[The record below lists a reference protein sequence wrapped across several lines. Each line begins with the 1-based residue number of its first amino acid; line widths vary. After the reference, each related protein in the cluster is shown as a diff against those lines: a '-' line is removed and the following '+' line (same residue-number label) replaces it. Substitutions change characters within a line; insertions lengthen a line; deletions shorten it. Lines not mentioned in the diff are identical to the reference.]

1 MSLKPYPAYKDS
13 GVVWLDKLPDEWAV
27 KRIKHNTYLKGRV
40 GWKGLTSDEFL
51 QDSDAYLVTGTDFN
65 GKYIEWSECYQVE
78 RARYDDDPFIQ
89 LQEGDLLITKDG
101 TIGKLALVKQLDK
114 PACLNS
120 GIFLIRPKS
129 DYKTPFMYWVL
140 QSESFKTFV
149 DLSSTGSTILHLY
162 QNVFD
167 EFAFPVPS
175 PSEQTVIAG
184 FLDRE
189 TGKIDQLIAE
199 QEKLIALLAE
209 KRQATILY
217 AVTKGLNPAAPLKHS
232 GLDWLGQIPAHWT
245 ACAARRIVRKIEQGW
260 SPECEN
266 RPAEISEWGVLKTG
280 CVNRGVFVAIENK
293 ALPAPLEPLPEYEVQ
308 AGDIL
313 MSRASGSR
321 ELIGSVAYVFDVR
334 PGLMLSDK
342 IFRLRLDEAVDSR
355 FFVYLFN
362 SVALREQIVLAIS
375 GAEGLA
381 NNLPQSEIR
390 SFAVSVPP
398 KAEQRQIVKFLD
410 SELAKLTSLNQEAAR
425 VIDILKERRAALI
438 SAAVTGKIDV
448 RQRSAEIIDLAVAR
462 RRLRGL
468 LAVELIE
475 KSQGRATFGRTAL
488 QKHAY
493 LAEAFAGI
501 YELGGRY
508 VRNDYGP
515 LDRDMI
521 DDMEGEA
528 QALCGIVT
536 QLPTGPNRSV
546 TYLLSRPT
554 GTLSNELLQQLGP
567 ERGAKLQRLHAL
579 LAPLNTHEVEGV
591 ATLFAVWSGFMIEKK
606 DFGDDD
612 IVNGFLNDW
621 HPRKSENFNAHELHL
636 RLKWMRDHHLVP
648 TGAGPKTETGRL
660 FV

>member
-13 GVVWLDKLPDEWAV
+13 GLAWLGQVPEHWPLRPFWALFRRQKKTGYENEQLLSV
-27 KRIKHNTYLKGRV
+27 YRDYGVIPKASRDDNFNNASEDLTTY
-40 GWKGLTSDEFL
+40 
-51 QDSDAYLVTGTDFN
+51 QLV
-65 GKYIEWSECYQVE
+65 E
-78 RARYDDDPFIQ
+78 P
-89 LQEGDLLITKDG
+89 GDLAINKMKAWQGSVGVSNDRG
-101 TIGKLALVKQLDK
+101 IVS
-114 PACLNS
+114 PAY
-120 GIFLIRPKS
+120 FV
-129 DYKTPFMYWVL
+129 YKTLHKENSAFLHYLLRSPQYTAGYMLFSKGIRVNQWDLDPQYHSRMPVL
-140 QSESFKTFV
+140 
-149 DLSSTGSTILHLY
+149 LPPR
-162 QNVFD
+162 D
-167 EFAFPVPS
+167 EQAA
-175 PSEQTVIAG
+175 IAE

-189 TGKIDQLIAE
+189 TGKIDELIAK
-199 QEKLIALLAE
+199 QEKLIALVAE
-209 KRQATILY
+209 KRQATISH
-217 AVTKGLNPAAPLKHS
+217 AVTKGLNPTVPMKHS
-232 GLDWLGQIPAHWT
+232 GVEWLGQIPAHWT

-266 RPAEISEWGVLKTG
+266 RPAETSEWGVLKTG

-293 ALPAPLEPLPEYEVQ
+293 ALPATLEPLPEYEVQ

-390 SFAVSVPP
+390 SFAISVPP
-398 KAEQRQIVKFLD
+398 KAEQRQIVNFLD

-521 DDMEGEA
+521 DDMESEA

-536 QLPTGPNRSV
+536 QPPTGANRSV
-546 TYLLSRPT
+546 TYLLSRQT
-554 GTLSNELLQQLGP
+554 GTISNELAQQLGP
-567 ERGAKLQRLHAL
+567 NRSAKLQRLHAL
-579 LAPLNTHEVEGV
+579 LASLNTHDVEGV
-591 ATLFAVWSGFMIEKK
+591 ATLFAVWNDFLIEHEAPT
-606 DFGDDD
+606 DDD

-621 HPRKSENFNAHELHL
+621 HPKKSENFTAQELHL